1 MGAAKRFWR
10 VTLVAASLAAAY
22 PLFLGVGGVAELI
35 RLDAREGEPAMT
47 GSIVS
52 LVLAIFGV
60 ASSILTFG
68 LVVSLALLGRWT
80 FRRRANAR

>member
-1 MGAAKRFWR
+1 MHGTKRFWR

-22 PLFLGVGGVAELI
+22 PLFLAVGGVAELV

-47 GSIVS
+47 GSMVS
-52 LVLAIFGV
+52 LVFAIFGV
-60 ASSILTFG
+60 VASILIFG

-80 FRRRANAR
+80 LRRRANAQ